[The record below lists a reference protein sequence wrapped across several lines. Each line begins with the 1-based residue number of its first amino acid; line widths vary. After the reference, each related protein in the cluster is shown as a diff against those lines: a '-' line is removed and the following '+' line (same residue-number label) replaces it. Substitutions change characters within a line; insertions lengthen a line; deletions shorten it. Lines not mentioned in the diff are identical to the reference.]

1 LTGRKRAQSLF
12 DEGTWKELVGPFD
25 RMESPWLPLQGVA
38 PQFDDGCIVIKG
50 KNRRHGRSWQSLS
63 KGLFRAAVSGEVSG
77 AKMTAALDLAT
88 KDSKTGK
95 RTAAILLLETG
106 GVRLQEANLG
116 LGAVAEVISSVL
128 ALRPHA
134 PVITLIAGTVGCF
147 GGMSLAA
154 GVSSYV
160 VMTREARLGLNGPE
174 VIEQESGIDEFDSS
188 DRALIWAIHGG
199 EQRVGMGL
207 ADALVEDDAG
217 KIKATISGYVQA
229 DLPLEYR
236 SQQVEFYR
244 DRIAALDTSE
254 QINPISLRQKWS
266 NKTTGGFAMSEHVGL
281 RGKGMVRGAD
291 GNQATVD
298 RGSRYRS
305 GLRGSD
311 RR

>member
-1 LTGRKRAQSLF
+1 MSQTTLIPEFVTRQSFIELDGRRRAQSLF

-25 RMESPWLPLQGVA
+25 RMESPWLPLQGIA
-38 PQFDDGCIVIKG
+38 PQFDDGCIVVKG
-50 KNRRHGRSWQSLS
+50 KIG
-63 KGLFRAAVSGEVSG
+63 GMAAVAIALEGAFQGGSIGEVSG
-77 AKMTAALDLAT
+77 AKMTAALDLAAQ
-88 KDSKTGK
+88 DSQAGK

-116 LGAVAEVISSVL
+116 LAAVSEVISSVL

-207 ADALVEDDAG
+207 ADALVEDDAE
-217 KIKATISGYVQA
+217 KIKATIRRYVQA
-229 DLPLEYR
+229 ALRPEYR
-236 SQQVEFYR
+236 SQQVELYR
-244 DRIAALDTSE
+244 DRIAALDTSK
-254 QINPISLRQKWS
+254 QIDPMSLRRGWNS
-266 NKTTGGFAMSEHVGL
+266 RKTGEL
-281 RGKGMVRGAD
+281 R
-291 GNQATVD
+291 
-298 RGSRYRS
+298 
-305 GLRGSD
+305 
-311 RR
+311 